1 MEPLPSGDCFDPG
14 EFLDPDY
21 RWVGMQ
27 EVEVRSEPVEEAAPE
42 AKEVLPGPV
51 GSINSGDAD
60 HDGNY
65 EGFFSSVNHEGDVRR
80 EGDINAEG
88 VVNHDGSGN
97 QEIGG
102 GVQELG
108 QQHPEP
114 PPQGAAVGALPACGG
129 PQGLL
134 RSRFTAVQVQELENV
149 FQRTQYVDG
158 PTRKELARS
167 MDVSETRVQA
177 WFKNRRAKMRRNVR
191 AALLRNTEPANLH
204 HLYVLKLDPSNI
216 ILLDQS

>member
-1 MEPLPSGDCFDPG
+1 MESLPSGDYFYPG

-42 AKEVLPGPV
+42 AEEGLPG
-51 GSINSGDAD
+51 N
-60 HDGNY
+60 
-65 EGFFSSVNHEGDVRR
+65 VRR
-80 EGDINAEG
+80 EGDINPEG
-88 VVNHDGSGN
+88 VVDHDGSGN

-114 PPQGAAVGALPACGG
+114 PPQGAAVGALPVCGR
-129 PQGLL
+129 PQGVP
-134 RSRFTAVQVQELENV
+134 RSRFTADQVQELENI

-158 PTRKELARS
+158 PK
-167 MDVSETRVQA
+167 
-177 WFKNRRAKMRRNVR
+177 
-191 AALLRNTEPANLH
+191 
-204 HLYVLKLDPSNI
+204 
-216 ILLDQS
+216 